1 MFATVDDN
9 LIRRRERADSRRLG
23 GLGVLGGENRFS
35 SSSPTGFA
43 AGDSNLYR
51 FVDNHPTY
59 ATDPTGLYDG
69 GSTITSSTAPISLT
83 SGGGSYAS
91 FSPITASTSSSS
103 YLSPVPANQTAA
115 TYTFNLDNGGSSSQA
130 QVASYIQSL
139 GTPSNSQ
146 PLAVMNSS
154 GNFVPPVAMEGTPS
168 SSVGPAGSS
177 GSSLSSGWNSFYG
190 GTPGGWISS
199 GLGWMGGAL
208 NSWGSSEAS
217 GGSVGLGTAGLFAGG
232 VFSAASNLTNPVG
245 SVLNLVQQSNNVG
258 ERYGVGWGVAYG
270 AGSLIG
276 ATQLTEAIAGQ
287 NFATGQALSGL
298 NRWGMGFAGIS
309 ASAGSAA
316 LGMGVAG
323 YNPALWSGA
332 AESTGATFGNA
343 ASNDYRATF
352 FAANPDLEGQVV
364 VHHAVEQQVL
374 TNFPGVVT
382 EGQINSL
389 ENLRGIPYEI
399 NPDVHLSQIRIEWN
413 RFYKPFIESGTSP
426 TTAQLLQKAA
436 EIDARFGSQF
446 RPTVGGG

>member
-1 MFATVDDN
+1 MVAVADDN
-9 LIRRRERADSRRLG
+9 MICRRCRRSDSRRLG
-23 GLGVLGGENRFS
+23 ALGVLGGENRFS
-35 SSSPTGFA
+35 SPSAS
-43 AGDSNLYR
+43 
-51 FVDNHPTY
+51 
-59 ATDPTGLYDG
+59 
-69 GSTITSSTAPISLT
+69 APISLT
-83 SGGGSYAS
+83 SGGYNPTGGQGT
-91 FSPITASTSSSS
+91 ITAPTSSSS
-103 YLSPVPANQTAA
+103 YLSSANPTAA
-115 TYTFNLDNGGSSSQA
+115 TYTFNLGNGGSSSQA

-139 GTPSNSQ
+139 GKPSNSQ

-245 SVLNLVQQSNNVG
+245 SVLNLVEQSNNVG

-309 ASAGSAA
+309 AGAGSAA
-316 LGMGVAG
+316 PGMGVAG
-323 YNPALWSGA
+323 YNPALGSGA
-332 AESTGATFGNA
+332 AEEISTLT
-343 ASNDYRATF
+343 SPY
-352 FAANPDLEGQVV
+352 QV
-364 VHHAVEQQVL
+364 HID
-374 TNFPGVVT
+374 P
-382 EGQINSL
+382 I
-389 ENLRGIPYEI
+389 
-399 NPDVHLSQIRIEWN
+399 
-413 RFYKPFIESGTSP
+413 SGTGPMALDTTTFTSGEPTLNGGLRDPRQFWNAWNNIYPETVSEANLARIQLGRSP
-426 TTAQLLQKAA
+426 IVDEQWLQTFPEQSGYLGDTLIHHHLDYGPNA
-436 EIDARFGSQF
+436 IPLPRSLHSQQ
-446 RPTVGGG
+446 PGWGYWHSQHAGGD